1 MIDFTA
7 LEKSV
12 IHGDDP
18 PKRNPIDTLMWYAIQ
33 GLYAMYHS
41 GQIDREHA
49 KKHKA
54 SLTALY
60 KTATDT
66 YAAYVS
72 AEKAYNAN
80 IAKAGHLRAEMVKAP
95 DERTALLKA
104 LQIISAMTGES
115 EIERIV
121 KNAIEN
127 QSQMPGTQGSGKAA
141 PAGDT
146 AEERHTS

>member
-1 MIDFTA
+1 MFDFIT

-18 PKRNPIDTLMWYAIQ
+18 PKSNPIETLMWYAIQ

-41 GQIDREHA
+41 GQIDRERA

-54 SLTALY
+54 TLTALY

-66 YAAYVS
+66 YTAYVA

-80 IAKAGHLRAEMVKAP
+80 IAKAGHLRAEMVKAS

-127 QSQMPGTQGSGKAA
+127 QDKLSRPERSRTSAE
-141 PAGDT
+141 AGNA
-146 AEERHTS
+146 AEEYHTS

>member
-18 PKRNPIDTLMWYAIQ
+18 PKNNPIETLMWYAIQ

-41 GQIDREHA
+41 GQIDRERA

-54 SLTALY
+54 ALTALY

-66 YAAYVS
+66 YAAYLA

-95 DERTALLKA
+95 DERTALFKA

-115 EIERIV
+115 ETERIV
-121 KNAIEN
+121 RNAIEN
-127 QSQMPGTQGSGKAA
+127 QSQLPRTPGSGKAA

-146 AEERHTS
+146 AEKNSPA